1 MDNHIDILQIGA
13 HIGNS
18 ENDPIYNTNL
28 NNKSILLIEP
38 VPFLYSMLVHNYK
51 VKCSNENIN
60 VEILNIAISD
70 KDGSINMY
78 APSKDCDF
86 SKLPFWISQIGSI
99 TNEHIHNHNILE
111 RFPEF
116 KIENIS
122 VECKTLNTLIKE
134 KNIKSVDQLIVD
146 TEGHDYTILNALD
159 LSLLK
164 PKNIVFEH
172 KYMDGTYK
180 KGENYTKLL
189 NHFLEN
195 GYVFIKED
203 DEDTYLTLK

>member
-1 MDNHIDILQIGA
+1 MEKHIDILQIGA

-18 ENDPIYNTNL
+18 TNDPIYNTNL
-28 NNKSILLIEP
+28 SNKSILLIEP
-38 VPFLYSMLVHNYK
+38 VPFLYNILVHNYR
-51 VKCSNENIN
+51 VKCLTENVN

-70 KDGSINMY
+70 KNGIIDIY

-86 SKLPFWISQIGSI
+86 SQLPHWISQIGSI
-99 TNEHIHNHNILE
+99 TDEHMHNHDIFN

-116 KIENIS
+116 KVEKIS

-134 KNIKSVDQLIVD
+134 KNIKSIDRLIVD
-146 TEGHDYTILNALD
+146 TEGHDYTILMALD

-164 PKNIVFEH
+164 PKNIIFEH

-180 KGENYTKLL
+180 KGENYINLL
-189 NHFLEN
+189 NHFLQN
-195 GYVFIKED
+195 GYKFIKED
-203 DEDTYLTLK
+203 DEDTYLSLE